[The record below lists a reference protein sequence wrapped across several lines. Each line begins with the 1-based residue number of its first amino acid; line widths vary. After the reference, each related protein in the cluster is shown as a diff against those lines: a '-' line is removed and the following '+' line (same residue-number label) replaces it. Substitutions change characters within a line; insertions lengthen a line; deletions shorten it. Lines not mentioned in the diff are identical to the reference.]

1 MVLLVLP
8 ASCIASLEQS
18 CTCGNQCNACVDIKG
33 ISERCFLFE
42 PGSCGFRALRFSLS
56 CICRGFVVSEK
67 LKSSHSNLHSD
78 MPGRNNSFG
87 IAGGNDVLFSL
98 LSGFCLA
105 TQWLE
110 CCVIDCRPEGLT
122 ELPFSQHLVNCPRCV
137 VMAL

>member
-1 MVLLVLP
+1 MWIQSIKILFVLYLSWLCGVWE
-8 ASCIASLEQS
+8 LE
-18 CTCGNQCNACVDIKG
+18 V
-33 ISERCFLFE
+33 F
-42 PGSCGFRALRFSLS
+42 
-56 CICRGFVVSEK
+56 
-67 LKSSHSNLHSD
+67 SHSNLHND